1 MLFHR
6 YSYKN
11 SCFRELV
18 YQPVSLCQ
26 SNNLQLQ
33 IQKKYCYLKNAFCPF
48 FVLKLCPIQVVIS
61 LSLRIKLTMD
71 QLLLIFLC
79 NFSSFF
85 SYVKGILVTN
95 HFSLLLI
102 DGYIVGIHE
111 IITHSEQWRQIHF
124 LICSDLL
131 NCIRRLGTMV
141 ITAEG
146 G

>member
-26 SNNLQLQ
+26 SNNLQLE
-33 IQKKYCYLKNAFCPF
+33 IQKNTAILKMHFVLL
-48 FVLKLCPIQVVIS
+48 VLKLCPIQVVIS
-61 LSLRIKLTMD
+61 LSLWIKLTMD

-111 IITHSEQWRQIHF
+111 IITHSEHLRQIQF